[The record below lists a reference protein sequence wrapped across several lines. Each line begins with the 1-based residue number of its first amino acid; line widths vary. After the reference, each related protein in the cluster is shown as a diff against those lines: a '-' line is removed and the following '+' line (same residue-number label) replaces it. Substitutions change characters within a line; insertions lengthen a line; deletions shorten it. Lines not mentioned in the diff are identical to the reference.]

1 MQQNGTNPK
10 ELPEVFRELQNI
22 RSMQNQIRVA
32 KKIKKTFSGIDNP
45 ILEKAIVLTTAVISA
60 LIITSS
66 ANSIFAASNV
76 EVEAVSKPI
85 NVFEANQNA
94 LNMHNIISNNTG
106 LVETKQLITE
116 EREFDF
122 EIEYKEN
129 NLIPKGEEVITQEG
143 IKGKELVTAVQ
154 TYKNNEFVEESIIE
168 KQRVLDSV
176 VQLVEKGT
184 SEFLANKKMH
194 IGDTIY
200 VIENVL
206 LLKEASNNSEQ
217 ITEVKECLDVKLIGL
232 EGEFCKV
239 LYDGK
244 EGYIFNQK
252 LTSAAL
258 NPEIAEKNKAQK
270 ILTKV
275 SFDMPLNQKSGLTLE
290 DFKKVLSG
298 NIADKNKIFENNAEN
313 FYNIEQK
320 YNVNG
325 IFLAA
330 VGIHE
335 SAWGT
340 STISLEKKNLF
351 GYGAY
356 DRDPYNSSY
365 EFEEYKEGIELVAK
379 VFAKYYIN
387 PEGTKIYDNQ
397 TAEADHY
404 NGSTLEGV
412 NKKYSTDTNW
422 CTRVY
427 YYMQYLYEKLK

>member
-1 MQQNGTNPK
+1 MQQNWTREK

-22 RSMQNQIRVA
+22 RSMQNQIKVA
-32 KKIKKTFSGIDNP
+32 KKVKKTFSGINDNF
-45 ILEKAIVLTTAVISA
+45 IEKAIVLITAVIVV
-60 LIITSS
+60 IIVSSS
-66 ANSIFAASNV
+66 ANSIFAVSSINNE
-76 EVEAVSKPI
+76 EVFKPI
-85 NVFEANQNA
+85 NSFESNENA
-94 LNMHNIISNNTG
+94 LNMHSIITSNTG
-106 LVETKQLITE
+106 LIETKQLITE

-122 EIEYKEN
+122 GIEYKEN
-129 NLIPKGEEVITQEG
+129 NLLPKGEEVVKQEG
-143 IKGKELVTAVQ
+143 IRGKELVTAVQ
-154 TYKNNEFVEESIIE
+154 TYKNDEFVEELIIE
-168 KQRVLDSV
+168 KKAVSDAT
-176 VQLVEKGT
+176 VQIVEKGT

-200 VIENVL
+200 VTENVL
-206 LLKEASNNSEQ
+206 LLKEASDTSEKLEE
-217 ITEVKECLDVKLIGL
+217 IKESYDVKLLGL
-232 EGEFCKV
+232 EEEFCKV
-239 LYDGK
+239 LYNGK
-244 EGYIFNQK
+244 EGFINNNK

-258 NPEIAEKNKAQK
+258 NPEIVLKNKKQK
-270 ILTKV
+270 ILNKI

-290 DFKKVLSG
+290 DFKKVLSE
-298 NIADKNKIFENNAEN
+298 NIADKNKVFENNAEN

-356 DRDPYNSSY
+356 DRDPYNLSY
-365 EFEEYKEGIELVAK
+365 QFEEYKEGIELVAK

-387 PEGTKIYDNQ
+387 PKGTPIYDNQ

-427 YYMQYLYEKLK
+427 YYMQYLYNKLV